1 MTKVS
6 NPTAP
11 ANLTTTG
18 DKAQLGAPISTEA
31 APEEAVKE
39 VRLVERRE
47 LKGGTLLENF
57 A

>member
-11 ANLTTTG
+11 ADLTTTG
-18 DKAQLGAPISTEA
+18 DKAQLGPPISTEA
-31 APEEAVKE
+31 ASEETVRE

>member
-6 NPTAP
+6 NQTVP
-11 ANLTTTG
+11 ADSTPTG
-18 DKAQLGAPISTEA
+18 DKAQPGAPISTEA
-31 APEEAVKE
+31 APKE

>member
-11 ANLTTTG
+11 ADLRTTG
-18 DKAQLGAPISTEA
+18 DKAQLSAPISTEA
-31 APEEAVKE
+31 ASEETVKE